1 MIQNDCHI
9 HKTGNVKYLVKKA
22 SLKYQYHPRITT
34 FKVIV
39 QYYYFLSQLPA
50 CFDK

>member
-22 SLKYQYHPRITT
+22 SLKYQYHPRIKT

-39 QYYYFLSQLPA
+39 QLLLFPFSASSL
-50 CFDK
+50 F